1 MAWPRRRR
9 YWRWGMGGWT
19 YPPAYPP
26 MYQYPPPPPQY
37 GYPPAYNYP
46 PAQPWGTPPA
56 TSPEEEIEQLEAYKK
71 DLEAEKEDIE
81 EELKEVETRINELK
95 RMLERG
101 QPPP

>member
-9 YWRWGMGGWT
+9 YWRWGMGGWA

-37 GYPPAYNYP
+37 GYSPAYP
-46 PAQPWGTPPA
+46 PAM
-56 TSPEEEIEQLEAYKK
+56 SPEEEIEQLEAYKK

-81 EELKEVETRINELK
+81 EELKEVEARINELK

-101 QPPP
+101 PPQP